1 MTVELYLVFVVAT
14 ALLIATPGPNV
25 ALIVGTSL
33 THGARTGLMAMAGV
47 NVGVMI
53 QLAVVAAGLS
63 WLVELF
69 AQQFR
74 PDPLCRRG
82 LSAVPRHPDPV
93 EGAQAVAAVRRSRR
107 ERAFARGFAVAFAN
121 PKTLIF
127 QAAFL
132 PQFLTDGEGRQ
143 AQLWLLAATF
153 WVITV
158 VGDAIWVLCAARL
171 NARAVSGRAQL
182 IADRVSGGIL
192 IAGAGVL
199 LAASR
204 LRAESQHTVAARSRT
219 ASRRLQNPHHLGIA
233 ARLRAARAASRPG
246 GPRY

>member
-1 MTVELYLVFVVAT
+1 VSFQLYLVFVLAT

-33 THGARTGLMAMAGV
+33 THGARTGLIAMAGV
-47 NVGVMI
+47 NGGVMI
-53 QLAVVAAGLS
+53 QLAVVAAGLA
-63 WLVELF
+63 WLVEIFSRNFDLIRFVGAGYLLF
-69 AQQFR
+69 LGIQTFWKAR
-74 PDPLCRRG
+74 KPAPAAPL
-82 LSAVPRHPDPV
+82 S
-93 EGAQAVAAVRRSRR
+93 S

-132 PQFLTDGEGRQ
+132 PQFLSDGEGRQ

-153 WVITV
+153 WLITV

-171 NARAVSGRAQL
+171 RAAVSGRAQL
-182 IADRVSGGIL
+182 IADRVSGAIL

-199 LAASR
+199 LAM
-204 LRAESQHTVAARSRT
+204 
-219 ASRRLQNPHHLGIA
+219 SRR
-233 ARLRAARAASRPG
+233 
-246 GPRY
+246 

>member
-1 MTVELYLVFVVAT
+1 MSVELYLVFVVAT

-33 THGARTGLMAMAGV
+33 RHGARTGLTAMAGV
-47 NVGVMI
+47 NVGVMV
-53 QLAVVAAGLS
+53 QLVVVAAGLS
-63 WLVELF
+63 WIVELF
-69 AQQFR
+69 AKNFDVIRFVGAAYLLILGIQTLWKAR
-74 PDPLCRRG
+74 KP
-82 LSAVPRHPDPV
+82 AVPQPLSP
-93 EGAQAVAAVRRSRR
+93 
-107 ERAFARGFAVAFAN
+107 ERAFGRGLAVAFAN

-153 WVITV
+153 AIIAA
-158 VGDAIWVLCAARL
+158 VGDALWALCAAR
-171 NARAVSGRAQL
+171 ARAALSGRVQL
-182 IADRVSGGIL
+182 IADRVSGAIL

-204 LRAESQHTVAARSRT
+204 R
-219 ASRRLQNPHHLGIA
+219 
-233 ARLRAARAASRPG
+233 
-246 GPRY
+246 

>member
-1 MTVELYLVFVVAT
+1 MSLQLYLVFVVAT

-33 THGARTGLMAMAGV
+33 THGARTGLTAMAGV
-47 NVGVMI
+47 NIGVMV
-53 QLAVVAAGLS
+53 QLVVVAAGLS

-69 AQQFR
+69 ARNFDLIR
-74 PDPLCRRG
+74 FI
-82 LSAVPRHPDPV
+82 
-93 EGAQAVAAVRRSRR
+93 GAAYLLLLGIQTLWKARKVAAPQPLST
-107 ERAFARGFAVAFAN
+107 ERAFARGLAVAFAN

-132 PQFLTDGEGRQ
+132 PQFLSDGEGRQ
-143 AQLWLLAATF
+143 AQLWLLAGTF
-153 WVITV
+153 WIITV

-171 NARAVSGRAQL
+171 KAAISGRAQL

-204 LRAESQHTVAARSRT
+204 R
-219 ASRRLQNPHHLGIA
+219 
-233 ARLRAARAASRPG
+233 
-246 GPRY
+246 

>member
-1 MTVELYLVFVVAT
+1 MSLQLYLIFVAAT

-33 THGARTGLMAMAGV
+33 THGAHTGLTAMAGV
-47 NVGVMI
+47 NLGVMV
-53 QLAVVAAGLS
+53 QLAAVAAGLS

-69 AQQFR
+69 ARHFDVIRFVGAAYLLVLGVQTLWKSRVPAPVQ
-74 PDPLCRRG
+74 PLSGQRAFSRG
-82 LSAVPRHPDPV
+82 L
-93 EGAQAVAAVRRSRR
+93 
-107 ERAFARGFAVAFAN
+107 AVAFAN

-143 AQLWLLAATF
+143 TQLWLLAATF

-158 VGDAIWVLCAARL
+158 VGDAIWVLCASRL
-171 NARAVSGRAQL
+171 RAAVSGRAQL

-199 LAASR
+199 L
-204 LRAESQHTVAARSRT
+204 TM
-219 ASRRLQNPHHLGIA
+219 SRR
-233 ARLRAARAASRPG
+233 
-246 GPRY
+246 

>member
-1 MTVELYLVFVVAT
+1 VSLELYLVFVVAT

-33 THGARTGLMAMAGV
+33 THGARTGLTAMAGV
-47 NVGVMI
+47 NIGVMI

-63 WLVELF
+63 WIVEMFSRNFDLIRFAGAAYLLF
-69 AQQFR
+69 LGIQTLWKAR
-74 PDPLCRRG
+74 KLAPPTPL
-82 LSAVPRHPDPV
+82 ST
-93 EGAQAVAAVRRSRR
+93 

-132 PQFLTDGEGRQ
+132 PQFLSDGEGRQ

-153 WVITV
+153 WIVTVI
-158 VGDAIWVLCAARL
+158 GDAIWVLGAARL
-171 NARAVSGRAQL
+171 RAAVSGRAQL

-192 IAGAGVL
+192 IAGACVL

-204 LRAESQHTVAARSRT
+204 R
-219 ASRRLQNPHHLGIA
+219 
-233 ARLRAARAASRPG
+233 
-246 GPRY
+246 

>member
-1 MTVELYLVFVVAT
+1 MSFQLYLVFVLAT

-33 THGARTGLMAMAGV
+33 THGARTGLIAMAGV
-47 NVGVMI
+47 NGGVMI
-53 QLAVVAAGLS
+53 QLAVVAAGLA
-63 WLVELF
+63 WLVEIFSRNFDLIRFIGAGYLLF
-69 AQQFR
+69 LGIQTFWKAR
-74 PDPLCRRG
+74 KPTPPAPL
-82 LSAVPRHPDPV
+82 S
-93 EGAQAVAAVRRSRR
+93 S

-132 PQFLTDGEGRQ
+132 PQFLSDGEGRQ

-153 WVITV
+153 WLITV

-171 NARAVSGRAQL
+171 RAAVSGRAQL
-182 IADRVSGGIL
+182 IADRVSGAIL

-199 LAASR
+199 LAM
-204 LRAESQHTVAARSRT
+204 
-219 ASRRLQNPHHLGIA
+219 SRR
-233 ARLRAARAASRPG
+233 
-246 GPRY
+246 

>member
-1 MTVELYLVFVVAT
+1 MSLQLYLVFVLAT

-33 THGARTGLMAMAGV
+33 AHGARTGLVAMAWV
-47 NVGVMI
+47 NIGVMV
-53 QLAVVAAGLS
+53 QLVVVAAGLS

-69 AQQFR
+69 SRNFDIIRFVGAGYLLFLGIQTFWKAR
-74 PDPLCRRG
+74 KPLPPTP
-82 LSAVPRHPDPV
+82 LS
-93 EGAQAVAAVRRSRR
+93 S
-107 ERAFARGFAVAFAN
+107 ERAFARGLAVAFAN

-132 PQFLTDGEGRQ
+132 PQFLSDGEGRQ

-153 WVITV
+153 WIITV
-158 VGDAIWVLCAARL
+158 VGDAVWVLCAARL
-171 NARAVSGRAQL
+171 RAAVSGRAQL
-182 IADRVSGGIL
+182 IADRVSGAIL

-204 LRAESQHTVAARSRT
+204 R
-219 ASRRLQNPHHLGIA
+219 
-233 ARLRAARAASRPG
+233 
-246 GPRY
+246 

>member
-1 MTVELYLVFVVAT
+1 MSVELYLVFVVAT

-33 THGARTGLMAMAGV
+33 THGLRTGLIAVAGV
-47 NVGVMI
+47 NLGVMV

-63 WLVELF
+63 WVVDMFAKNFDTIRFIGAAYLLF
-69 AQQFR
+69 LGIQTLWKAR
-74 PDPLCRRG
+74 KPSPPTPL
-82 LSAVPRHPDPV
+82 SP
-93 EGAQAVAAVRRSRR
+93 
-107 ERAFARGFAVAFAN
+107 ERAFSRGLAVAFAN

-153 WVITV
+153 GVITI

-171 NARAVSGRAQL
+171 RAAVSGRAQL

-192 IAGAGVL
+192 ICGAGVL
-199 LAASR
+199 LAM
-204 LRAESQHTVAARSRT
+204 
-219 ASRRLQNPHHLGIA
+219 SRR
-233 ARLRAARAASRPG
+233 
-246 GPRY
+246 